1 MDSTCKLTVNV
12 GTHVFRLRALS
23 DLNRCA
29 DTAQPSQFGHLWP
42 SARVLAETMNGFAV
56 AGLRVLEIGC
66 GLGLPSLVLKKRG
79 ADITAS
85 DHHPLAEAFLAYNT
99 ALNGM
104 DRIAYR
110 DITWAVPDPDA
121 GQFDLIIGSDV
132 LREGDDGA
140 RLSRL
145 VLRHAAPNAE
155 IVITDPGRGVS
166 APFTRAMQAQG
177 FAGNVLR
184 PSIDDQDFRF
194 RIRLLKFRRS
204 PERVARAVP

>member
-1 MDSTCKLTVNV
+1 LDSTCKLTVNV
-12 GTHVFRLRALS
+12 GAHVFRLRALS
-23 DLNRCA
+23 DLQRCA
-29 DTAQPSQFGHLWP
+29 DAQPDRFGHLWP
-42 SARVLAETMNGFAV
+42 SARVLAEAMNGFAV

-79 ADITAS
+79 ANITAS
-85 DHHPLAEAFLAYNT
+85 DHHPLAEAFLAYNA

-110 DITWAVPDPDA
+110 DIAWGIPDPDA
-121 GQFDLIIGSDV
+121 GHFDLIIGSDV
-132 LREGDDGA
+132 LHESGDGA

-155 IVITDPGRGVS
+155 IVITEPGRGVS

-177 FAGNVLR
+177 FAGTVLR
-184 PSIDDQDFRF
+184 PAVDGDDSRF
-194 RIRLLKFRRS
+194 HIRLLKFRRS
-204 PERVARAVP
+204 PERVTRPAP